1 MENKVKIFRTQN
13 NLTQQ
18 DLAVKAEVSR
28 QTIIAIENGKYL
40 PSINLAFKLSKIF
53 KTTIEK
59 LFIYQP

>member
-1 MENKVKIFRTQN
+1 MKNKVKLFRTQN

-18 DLAVKAEVSR
+18 DLAIKVGVSR
-28 QTIIAIENGKYL
+28 QTISAIENNKYL

>member
-1 MENKVKIFRTQN
+1 MKNKVKLFRTQN

-18 DLAVKAEVSR
+18 DLAIKVGVSR
-28 QTIIAIENGKYL
+28 QTIIAIENNKYL